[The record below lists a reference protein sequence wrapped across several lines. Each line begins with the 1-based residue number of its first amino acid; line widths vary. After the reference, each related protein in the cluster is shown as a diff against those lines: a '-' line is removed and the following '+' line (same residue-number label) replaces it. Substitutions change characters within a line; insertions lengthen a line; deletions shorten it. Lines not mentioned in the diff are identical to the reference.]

1 MGEWFLGLE
10 RPAVIYLILFLLLIG
25 GGIGLPIPED
35 LPLVL
40 GGIVLHRGN
49 VSPGWLIMICY
60 IGVMIGDL
68 VIFFVGRRLGPSL
81 FEKPWFKAKV
91 SSRRLKVMRLRLEKR
106 SLPMIFVAR
115 HLFYLRT
122 ATFLTC
128 GAVGMKFS
136 RFLLADLLAAAV
148 SVPLMVWLGYK
159 FSVNY
164 EDLLAIINSA
174 KNWSLLLIPV
184 AVIVAIYI
192 WRRSRRKKPSETSGK
207 LHNF

>member
-10 RPAVIYLILFLLLIG
+10 RPAVIYLILFLLLIAG
-25 GGIGLPIPED
+25 AIGFPIPED

-40 GGIVLHRGN
+40 GGIVAHRGS
-49 VSPGWLIMICY
+49 VDPRLVVVISY
-60 IGVMIGDL
+60 AGVVLGDL
-68 VIFFVGRRLGPSL
+68 IIFFIGRRLGPSV
-81 FEKPWFKAKV
+81 FEKKWFKGKI
-91 SSRRLKVMRLRLEKR
+91 SSRRLTVMRLKLEKR
-106 SLPMIFVAR
+106 SLMMIFLAR

-136 RFLLADLLAAAV
+136 RFLVADLLAALV

-164 EDLLAIINSA
+164 EDLLGFVEHA
-174 KNWSLLLIPV
+174 KVWSLLLIPILLV
-184 AVIVAIYI
+184 AFFYL
-192 WRRSRRKKPSETSGK
+192 RYRSKKRAKPT
-207 LHNF
+207 